1 MQNKTWQAAGF
12 SPISMSVNLSNRQ
25 FNQKDLL
32 ETVINILKTT
42 DMDPRHLELEI
53 TESTI
58 MQSPDK
64 AIELLRELKKM
75 GVRISIDDFGTGYSS
90 LNYLRRLPLDCLKID
105 RSFILNI
112 ITNSDDAAITMAVVT
127 MAHSLKLNVV
137 AEGVETEEQ
146 FAYLR
151 GLGSDEAQGYLIS
164 RPVPADEFTRFFSSA
179 SSGS

>member
-1 MQNKTWQAAGF
+1 
-12 SPISMSVNLSNRQ
+12 
-25 FNQKDLL
+25 
-32 ETVINILKTT
+32 
-42 DMDPRHLELEI
+42 
-53 TESTI
+53 

-105 RSFILNI
+105 RSFIMNI

-127 MAHSLKLNVV
+127 MAHSLKLKVV